1 MADAAE
7 FWRTWAPYWDQME
20 DRHFGRAGAARIADG
35 LKPPVLVVGAG
46 QGIIVELLREK
57 GLETQGLD
65 LDPEMVREARARR
78 GLELTLGDAR
88 ALPFPRNHFGAV
100 ILSSGVL
107 DYLEDEGLARQILA
121 EALRVLRP
129 YGDLWSAFYQ
139 LPPVVARVNRRLGVL
154 EERRYHLGRLF
165 WLLRTVRRS
174 PLACIPAIARWSGR
188 GRLSSGLYWTRL
200 GLCLPRELKADS
212 RLIER
217 VLATASARGE
227 DPERLWSA
235 TPDSLPY
242 RDEAAVQA
250 LFASLGL
257 AQTELV
263 RLPDCLVVR
272 HHKSSLARLA
282 RPAPA
287 ADGSAGEWAVRTRD
301 LRKRYPGAAGPAIE
315 GLHLTVPRGAVF
327 GILGP
332 NGAGKTTTLMML
344 SGLLSPDA
352 GEIAFAPDIARG
364 SLRRRIGYVPQELA
378 LYPRLTA
385 AENLR
390 FFGRLYGLGGRA
402 LRERVTAL
410 LAMVGLGA
418 RAGDLVKDFSTGM
431 MRRLNLAA
439 GLLHAPDLLL
449 LDEPTVGID
458 PQSRNLIFEALAELR
473 RRRVTV
479 LYTTHYMEE
488 ASRLCDR
495 IAILDRGRLILE
507 GHPRELVIQH
517 GLRRLELSGSPAA
530 VAAAQAAAS
539 TLEEVFWA
547 GPVEGGL
554 KVLSQAT
561 GDGPALQARLQA
573 AAAAAGAELALRS
586 AAEPDLESLFL
597 ELTGRSLRDGAE
609 G

>member
-1 MADAAE
+1 MADPAE
-7 FWRTWAPYWDQME
+7 FWRAWAPYWGEME
-20 DRHFGRAGAARIADG
+20 DRHFGRAAAERISAG
-35 LKPPVLVVGAG
+35 LQPPVLVVGAG
-46 QGIIVELLREK
+46 QGIIVEHLRRK
-57 GLETQGLD
+57 GLETFGLD
-65 LDPEMVREARARR
+65 LDPEMVREARERR
-78 GLELTLGDAR
+78 GLELVLGDAR
-88 ALPFPRNHFGAV
+88 ALPFPRNRFGAV

-107 DYLEDEGLARQILA
+107 DYLEDEELARQILA
-121 EALRVLRP
+121 EALRVLVP
-129 YGDLWSAFYQ
+129 YGDLWAAFYQ
-139 LPPVVARVNRRLGVL
+139 LPPTVARVNRRLGIL
-154 EERRYHLGRLF
+154 EPRRYHLGRLF
-165 WLLRTVRRS
+165 KLLRTVRQD
-174 PLACIPAIARWSGR
+174 PLACVPEIARWSGR
-188 GRLSSGLYWTRL
+188 GRLSCGVYFTWL
-200 GLCLPRELKADS
+200 GLFLPRELKADS

-217 VLATASARGE
+217 ILESARARGV
-227 DPERLWSA
+227 DPARLWDA

-242 RDEAAVQA
+242 RDEATVQS

-272 HHKSSLARLA
+272 HHKTSLARLA
-282 RPAPA
+282 PAGPGGGA
-287 ADGSAGEWAVRTRD
+287 AAGEWAVRTRA
-301 LRKRYPGAAGPAIE
+301 LSKRYPGAARPAIE

-390 FFGRLYGLGGRA
+390 FFGRLYGLGGRR
-402 LRERVTAL
+402 LGERVAAL

-439 GLLHAPDLLL
+439 GLLHAPDILL

-473 RRRVTV
+473 RQRV
-479 LYTTHYMEE
+479 
-488 ASRLCDR
+488 
-495 IAILDRGRLILE
+495 
-507 GHPRELVIQH
+507 
-517 GLRRLELSGSPAA
+517 
-530 VAAAQAAAS
+530 
-539 TLEEVFWA
+539 
-547 GPVEGGL
+547 
-554 KVLSQAT
+554 
-561 GDGPALQARLQA
+561 
-573 AAAAAGAELALRS
+573 
-586 AAEPDLESLFL
+586 
-597 ELTGRSLRDGAE
+597 
-609 G
+609 